1 MEKLRLKN
9 GALQINY
16 SRAEEREF
24 EEKRL
29 TKEVGLQ
36 TSELVARLAA
46 VSSELPGEGQ
56 RLFDLI
62 QELRAVR
69 GMGPSVLPPQ
79 EAPKPAKKKRTTSV
93 AAGAKEK
100 QNAKK

>member
-1 MEKLRLKN
+1 MEKIRLKN

-29 TKEVGLQ
+29 TNEVILQ
-36 TSELVARLAA
+36 TSELVAQLAA
-46 VSSELPGEGQ
+46 ASGEFPGEGQ

-62 QELRAVR
+62 QDLRAIK
-69 GMGPSVLPPQ
+69 GMGPSVLIHRD
-79 EAPKPAKKKRTTSV
+79 EPKPLMKKRTTKAKV
-93 AAGAKEK
+93 AKEK
-100 QNAKK
+100 QNEEQ

>member
-1 MEKLRLKN
+1 MEKIRIKG

-29 TKEVGLQ
+29 TNEVGLQ
-36 TSELVARLAA
+36 TAELVAQLAA
-46 VSSELPGEGQ
+46 AHDGFPGEGQ

-69 GMGPSVLPPQ
+69 GMGPSVLLPQ
-79 EAPKPAKKKRTTSV
+79 EAPKPAKKKRTTSG